1 MGKFIVFNEYAI
13 RHFANETAS
22 NETASN
28 ETASNETAS
37 NETHLK
43 RKDTLKARSN
53 VALHVRACEIDL
65 NGSVIAIS

>member
-13 RHFANETAS
+13 RHFA
-22 NETASN
+22 N